1 VIAMGGP
8 FFDASETRVY
18 HGQGYHEAIE
28 ADIVTNDG
36 TQCLFQN
43 NPSAAAEVFT
53 HELGHTLGLGHSL
66 DPQAVMFASVHNDG
80 RGARLSDDDRAG
92 ISILYG
98 NGTVTGGGAGGGGGG
113 GGGGGSVTLVAP
125 VRLAGHATSRTA
137 VALSWRDKAQGE
149 ESYVVEVKANVRGAT
164 FQVAATVPAGAT
176 TAQVTGLN
184 PKTVYDFR
192 VRAVADGQSSPY
204 SKVVVVTTPR

>member
-8 FFDASETRVY
+8 FFNYPDTRVY
-18 HGQGYHEAIE
+18 QGKRYHEAIE

-66 DPQAVMFASVHNDG
+66 DPQAIMFAEVHNDG
-80 RGARLSDDDRAG
+80 RGARLGDDDRAG
-92 ISILYG
+92 VNVLYG
-98 NGTVTGGGAGGGGGG
+98 DGTVTGGGS
-113 GGGGGSVTLVAP
+113 GGGSGGGVSLAAP
-125 VRLAGHATSRTA
+125 VRLAGHATSRMA

-149 ESYVVEVKANVRGAT
+149 ESYVVEMKANVRGAV
-164 FQVAATVPAGAT
+164 FQSVATVQAGSTA
-176 TAQVTGLN
+176 AQVTGLN
-184 PKTVYDFR
+184 PRTAYAFR
-192 VRAVADGQSSPY
+192 VRAVAGDQSSPY